1 MTGDGLGHGHP
12 RWGAE
17 RILTSSSGTFTPE
30 DGGSLAQ
37 PSKGLQQARRYLA
50 DRMAAQLIAEPERL
64 IPDAGL
70 MSMLAS
76 VEASIAAVEAVL
88 AEDQG
93 GGE

>member
-1 MTGDGLGHGHP
+1 MASRP
-12 RWGAE
+12 RTYGMRCPDA
-17 RILTSSSGTFTPE
+17 
-30 DGGSLAQ
+30 GSLAQ
-37 PSKGLQQARRYLA
+37 LSMGLQQARRDLA
-50 DRMAAQLIAEPERL
+50 DKMVAQLIAEPERL

-93 GGE
+93 GGG

>member
-1 MTGDGLGHGHP
+1 MSDPPGRNNP
-12 RWGAE
+12 A
-17 RILTSSSGTFTPE
+17 LTLDQRGRHCQRSRRRDMIRP
-30 DGGSLAQ
+30 DAGSLAQ
-37 PSKGLQQARRYLA
+37 LSKGLL
-50 DRMAAQLIAEPERL
+50 
-64 IPDAGL
+64 PDAGL

>member
-1 MTGDGLGHGHP
+1 MIRPD
-12 RWGAE
+12 A
-17 RILTSSSGTFTPE
+17 
-30 DGGSLAQ
+30 GSLAQ
-37 PSKGLQQARRYLA
+37 LLQGLQQARRDLA
-50 DRMAAQLIAEPERL
+50 DKMVAELIAKPERL

-93 GGE
+93 GGG

>member
-1 MTGDGLGHGHP
+1 MTGVGQG
-12 RWGAE
+12 RSQWGPE

-50 DRMAAQLIAEPERL
+50 DRMAGQLIAEPERL

-76 VEASIAAVEAVL
+76 VEASIAAIEAVL

-93 GGE
+93 GGG

>member
-1 MTGDGLGHGHP
+1 MIRPD
-12 RWGAE
+12 A
-17 RILTSSSGTFTPE
+17 
-30 DGGSLAQ
+30 GSLAQ
-37 PSKGLQQARRYLA
+37 LSKGLQQARRDLA
-50 DRMAAQLIAEPERL
+50 DKMVAELIAEPERL

-93 GGE
+93 GGG

>member
-1 MTGDGLGHGHP
+1 MTGVGQG
-12 RWGAE
+12 RSQWGPE

-37 PSKGLQQARRYLA
+37 LSKGLQQAQRDMA

>member
-1 MTGDGLGHGHP
+1 M
-12 RWGAE
+12 
-17 RILTSSSGTFTPE
+17 GT
-30 DGGSLAQ
+30 SLAQ
-37 PSKGLQQARRYLA
+37 LSMGLQQARRDLT
-50 DRMAAQLIAEPERL
+50 DKMVAQVIAEPERL

>member
-1 MTGDGLGHGHP
+1 MTGVGQG
-12 RWGAE
+12 RSQWGPE

-37 PSKGLQQARRYLA
+37 LSKGLQQAQRDMA

-70 MSMLAS
+70 MWMLAP
-76 VEASIAAVEAVL
+76 VQGTIAAIEAVL

-93 GGE
+93 GGI